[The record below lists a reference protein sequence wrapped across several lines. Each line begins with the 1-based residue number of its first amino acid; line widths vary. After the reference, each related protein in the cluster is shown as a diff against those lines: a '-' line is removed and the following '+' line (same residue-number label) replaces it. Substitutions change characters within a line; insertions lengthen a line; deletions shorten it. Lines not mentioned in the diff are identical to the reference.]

1 MPSIQN
7 YRYYLLI
14 LVTSIWQSLI
24 LFAPWLRSLEISS
37 SSFLFLFFSSICHQ
51 EIARCFTFEGYPLA
65 VCARCTGF
73 YLGAFSYF
81 IYAYFFYID
90 YTIYLVSLG
99 ILMMIPTFLDGFTQL
114 WGSRMSNNT
123 LRLLTGLLG
132 GVGLAI
138 VVKAIKWVVITSL

>member
-1 MPSIQN
+1 MQWKGG
-7 YRYYLLI
+7 
-14 LVTSIWQSLI
+14 TTGM
-24 LFAPWLRSLEISS
+24 
-37 SSFLFLFFSSICHQ
+37 FLDDFRVSNLICHRIP
-51 EIARCFTFEGYPLA
+51 ERTFNIRGIYFP

-73 YLGAFSYF
+73 YMGAFSYF

-90 YTIYLVSLG
+90 YTIYLVALA
-99 ILMMIPTFLDGFTQL
+99 ILMMIPAFLDGFTQL
-114 WGSRMSNNT
+114 GGLRMSNNT

>member
-1 MPSIQN
+1 MQWKGG
-7 YRYYLLI
+7 
-14 LVTSIWQSLI
+14 TTGM
-24 LFAPWLRSLEISS
+24 
-37 SSFLFLFFSSICHQ
+37 FSDDFRVSNLICHR
-51 EIARCFTFEGYPLA
+51 IPGRTFNIHGIYFP

-90 YTIYLVSLG
+90 YTLYLVSLG

>member
-1 MPSIQN
+1 MQWKGG
-7 YRYYLLI
+7 
-14 LVTSIWQSLI
+14 TTGM
-24 LFAPWLRSLEISS
+24 
-37 SSFLFLFFSSICHQ
+37 FSDDFSVSNLICHRIP
-51 EIARCFTFEGYPLA
+51 ERTFNIHGIYFP

-114 WGSRMSNNT
+114 GGSRMSNNT

>member
-1 MPSIQN
+1 MQWKGG
-7 YRYYLLI
+7 
-14 LVTSIWQSLI
+14 TTGM
-24 LFAPWLRSLEISS
+24 
-37 SSFLFLFFSSICHQ
+37 FSDDFRVSNLICHRIP
-51 EIARCFTFEGYPLA
+51 ERTFNIHGIYFP

-90 YTIYLVSLG
+90 YTIYLVALG

>member
-1 MPSIQN
+1 MQWKGG
-7 YRYYLLI
+7 
-14 LVTSIWQSLI
+14 TTGM
-24 LFAPWLRSLEISS
+24 
-37 SSFLFLFFSSICHQ
+37 FFNDFRVLNLICHRIP
-51 EIARCFTFEGYPLA
+51 ERTFNIHGIYFP

-90 YTIYLVSLG
+90 YTLYLVSLG

-114 WGSRMSNNT
+114 GGSRMSNNT

>member
-1 MPSIQN
+1 M
-7 YRYYLLI
+7 
-14 LVTSIWQSLI
+14 
-24 LFAPWLRSLEISS
+24 
-37 SSFLFLFFSSICHQ
+37 FSDDFRVSNLICHR
-51 EIARCFTFEGYPLA
+51 IPGRTFNIRGIYFP

>member
-1 MPSIQN
+1 MQWKGG
-7 YRYYLLI
+7 
-14 LVTSIWQSLI
+14 TTGM
-24 LFAPWLRSLEISS
+24 
-37 SSFLFLFFSSICHQ
+37 FSDDFRVSNLICHRIP
-51 EIARCFTFEGYPLA
+51 ERTFNIHGIYFP

>member
-1 MPSIQN
+1 MQWKGG
-7 YRYYLLI
+7 
-14 LVTSIWQSLI
+14 TTGM
-24 LFAPWLRSLEISS
+24 
-37 SSFLFLFFSSICHQ
+37 FSDDFRVSNLICHRIP
-51 EIARCFTFEGYPLA
+51 ERTFNIHGIYFP

-90 YTIYLVSLG
+90 YTIYLVALG

-114 WGSRMSNNT
+114 GGSRMSNNT
-123 LRLLTGLLG
+123 LLLLTGLLG

>member
-1 MPSIQN
+1 MQWKGG
-7 YRYYLLI
+7 
-14 LVTSIWQSLI
+14 TTGM
-24 LFAPWLRSLEISS
+24 
-37 SSFLFLFFSSICHQ
+37 FSDDFRVSNLICHRIP
-51 EIARCFTFEGYPLA
+51 ERTFNIHGIYFP

-90 YTIYLVSLG
+90 YTLYLVSLG

-114 WGSRMSNNT
+114 GGSRMSNNT